1 MYLAYILVPSGFF
14 GEEADVFYV
23 AVDLGV
29 VHAVADDEVVGDFEG
44 DVVGLDGDEAAI
56 GLVEAGGDLE
66 RGGFVLEHEA
76 AEVGHGEAGV
86 EDVFDEDDVL
96 AFDGVVDVL
105 DELDGAGGDAG
116 AAVGGDGDE
125 VEGGVDLDGAGE
137 IGEEDGGAF
146 EHADEDDGLAG
157 VVGGDVLAEGGD
169 AIGDL
174 LLGDEDGHTRGGREF
189 GGAGGH
195 RHEGIAEGSLGQ
207 RAAVQAGDGRSLGAP
222 LYFGEEARFMYPFIH
237 LGPISLGTFGLLLWV
252 AAVVA
257 TMVLHRNFVRNRVD
271 ADALSVVAVVLIS
284 GVIGAKVW
292 HELQDVRGLA
302 ADMRQIAM
310 PGWAHAGA
318 VAMGFLTWMR
328 AGYAWFGGLLAGIAM
343 LLWQGRQT
351 RPNGLTHWRGAVR
364 MLDLAAPAAAI
375 GYGVGR
381 IGCLTS
387 GDGDY
392 GKVTTLPWGVHMR
405 PDALVPV
412 YPASAMVQPTPVYE
426 LLFALAV
433 FWVLWKLGERARP
446 LGWLTGMYL
455 VLSGVGRFLVEFVRI
470 NPKLYLGMSNAQVAA
485 LGSVVVGLMV
495 VVWARRHVPA
505 SVEVAGSVRVV

>member
-1 MYLAYILVPSGFF
+1 
-14 GEEADVFYV
+14 
-23 AVDLGV
+23 
-29 VHAVADDEVVGDFEG
+29 
-44 DVVGLDGDEAAI
+44 
-56 GLVEAGGDLE
+56 
-66 RGGFVLEHEA
+66 
-76 AEVGHGEAGV
+76 
-86 EDVFDEDDVL
+86 
-96 AFDGVVDVL
+96 
-105 DELDGAGGDAG
+105 
-116 AAVGGDGDE
+116 
-125 VEGGVDLDGAGE
+125 
-137 IGEEDGGAF
+137 
-146 EHADEDDGLAG
+146 
-157 VVGGDVLAEGGD
+157 
-169 AIGDL
+169 
-174 LLGDEDGHTRGGREF
+174 
-189 GGAGGH
+189 
-195 RHEGIAEGSLGQ
+195 
-207 RAAVQAGDGRSLGAP
+207 
-222 LYFGEEARFMYPFIH
+222 MYPFIH

-351 RPNGLTHWRGAVR
+351 RPNGLTNWRGAVR

-412 YPASAMVQPTPVYE
+412 YPASAMVQPTPIYE

-455 VLSGVGRFLVEFVRI
+455 VLSGVGRFLVEFVRV
-470 NPKLYLGMSNAQVAA
+470 NPKLYWGMSNAQVAA
-485 LGSVVVGLMV
+485 LGSVVVGVGVIL
-495 VVWARRHVPA
+495 WARAKR
-505 SVEVAGSVRVV
+505 VEWAPELAGGVRARRTV